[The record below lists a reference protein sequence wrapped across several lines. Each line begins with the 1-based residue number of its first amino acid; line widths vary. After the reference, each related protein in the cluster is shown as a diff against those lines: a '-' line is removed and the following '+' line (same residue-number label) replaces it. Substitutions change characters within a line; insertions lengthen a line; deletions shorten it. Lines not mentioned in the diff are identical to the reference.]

1 MPIVEDTFVC
11 PLPVHW
17 SVLHS
22 GIDRHCGGS
31 PLILHHSLARLLLLS
46 RPMSW
51 KMNRIAA
58 KDDWEEGKESVAGVT
73 FKERIYYSNHYY
85 GVQDK
90 IKADEVSVPPRAN
103 YNIPFLEIW
112 SVCKLIAIAGPRQ
125 GSKTQLVIMV
135 LDCVVF
141 ARSFRLLSCW
151 CLFKVPIR
159 ERASTEM
166 IFDLNIHLCTKSSV
180 NEGSKKLK

>member
-1 MPIVEDTFVC
+1 
-11 PLPVHW
+11 
-17 SVLHS
+17 
-22 GIDRHCGGS
+22 
-31 PLILHHSLARLLLLS
+31 
-46 RPMSW
+46 MSW

-58 KDDWEEGKESVAGVT
+58 KDDWEEGKESVACVT
-73 FKERIYYSNHYY
+73 FKEKICYSNHYY

-180 NEGSKKLK
+180 KTARNSSKPLVAGSNPASSIWRPCNSVVRVRVLWRFILVSHMVLITF